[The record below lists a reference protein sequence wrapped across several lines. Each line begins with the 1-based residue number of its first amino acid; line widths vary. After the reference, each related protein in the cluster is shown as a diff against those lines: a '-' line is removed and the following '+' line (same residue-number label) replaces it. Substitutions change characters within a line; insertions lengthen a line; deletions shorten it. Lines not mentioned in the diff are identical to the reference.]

1 MDFLAHIQSK
11 ILSDA
16 TLTKTLA
23 YWHFSKEKV
32 VFTNGCFDLLH
43 SGHLQYLSQARNL
56 GTKLI
61 IGLNSDAST
70 RRLKGNH
77 RPINDENSRC
87 LMLASLVFVDAVI
100 LFEEDTPFE
109 LIQTIQP
116 DILVKGG
123 DYAIENIVGA
133 DIVKA
138 KGGIVTTIP
147 FLEGFSTTNIEQ
159 KILQQKYFN

>member
-1 MDFLAHIQSK
+1 MDFLTHIQSK
-11 ILSDA
+11 ILNDA

-23 YWHFSKEKV
+23 YWHFSEEKV

-43 SGHLQYLSQARNL
+43 SGHLQYLAQARNL

-70 RRLKGNH
+70 QRLKGKH
-77 RPINDENSRC
+77 RPINDENSRS
-87 LMLASLVFVDAVI
+87 LMLASLIFIDAVV
-100 LFEEDTPFE
+100 LFGEDTPFN
-109 LIQTIQP
+109 LIQRIQP

-159 KILQQKYFN
+159 KILQQKIL